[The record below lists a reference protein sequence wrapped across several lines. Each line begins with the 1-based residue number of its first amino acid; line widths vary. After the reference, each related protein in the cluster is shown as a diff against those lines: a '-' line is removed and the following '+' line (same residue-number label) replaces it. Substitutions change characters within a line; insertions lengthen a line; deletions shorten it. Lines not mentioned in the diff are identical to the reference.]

1 MKFKYKSITAMV
13 CLLTIVS
20 CRKFVE
26 VDIPQN
32 ELIKST
38 VFESSKTANAAQLLI
53 YTQMAGEGLSYNYF
67 SFYPGLLSDELVDF
81 TAQNSTIELYTNGVL
96 RNNLA
101 VTETWQVMY
110 KMIFEANAVVEGIDA
125 SINLTQDVKKQI
137 KGEALFSR
145 AFLYFYLV
153 NYFGDVPLITNTR
166 YKENATSPRTASDKI
181 YSAILADLLE
191 ARNLL
196 NENYV
201 GADGLSISTE
211 RLRPNKSAATALLAR
226 VNLYLKNYGK
236 AIEYSTEVIS
246 NEIYHIE
253 PNLDAVF
260 LKNSPEAIWQLS
272 NGNTF
277 NTFEGLNYILY
288 SYPYYAALSP
298 LLVDAFS
305 ANDLRRNQWLGTYT
319 EGTDTFYFP
328 FKYKVQYSPDVTE
341 YVMVLRL
348 AEQYLIRSEAK
359 ANLNDISGA
368 NQDLNTIRN
377 RAGIPDTLIRTQ
389 SALIDAMLKERQR
402 ELFTE
407 WGHRWFDLKRTGRI
421 DAVMS
426 KVTPYKGGSWQVY
439 KVLMPIPQDE
449 IIKNIKLTQ
458 NNGY

>member
-1 MKFKYKSITAMV
+1 ML

-53 YTQMAGEGLSYNYF
+53 YTQMAGEGLSYNYL

-305 ANDLRRNQWLGTYT
+305 ANDLRRNQWIGTYT

-407 WGHRWFDLKRTGRI
+407 WGHRWFDLKRIGRI

>member
-1 MKFKYKSITAMV
+1 MV